1 MTELAKEILVV
12 ARQMFVESCHRS
24 HVVEKA
30 ALSGAYDKG
39 TWITQ
44 FIPAAEIQ
52 VLKHREEMESE

>member
-1 MTELAKEILVV
+1 MEIEIIDL

-30 ALSGAYDKG
+30 ALNGAYDKG

-52 VLKHREEMESE
+52 VLKNRAEMESD

>member
-1 MTELAKEILVV
+1 MEIEIIAL
-12 ARQMFVESCHRS
+12 ARQMFVTSCHRS

-30 ALSGAYDKG
+30 ALNGAYDKG

-52 VLKHREEMESE
+52 ILKNRAEMEKD